1 MIRVKMEEDE
11 ETTSPKKQRRKRKLR
26 KDFSPEPSPP
36 DSEEESEEGEEKKRR
51 RGRRKKKKES
61 PPEPEKELTDLQQVY
76 KIVEHLIASSGA
88 AAFLERPDDSM
99 FGMSDY
105 YEIITKPMWL
115 KEVERKYEAEEYT
128 TATEVAADVR
138 LMLENCYHYWGPCD
152 TLSKRALKLEQVFEN
167 KIAGLPENVQKLCSL
182 EATHGDIV
190 KEEPDDSSPK
200 KSNSKK
206 GGYVSKLLNWVMS
219 GKGRSDDKPAST
231 QETLNK
237 ARRAE
242 REAAEKQLAQWEND
256 NLLTPTVKDQIAS
269 MWEFPVIG
277 QFLHLVYN
285 VLNIDPISHLELERM
300 LLMPQASNT
309 LATLI
314 TSMLIPPLFR
324 AKLEVGPAMPYSVW
338 TERLSTKVTS
348 WYRNYHSKGDSTV
361 EVFDSLGIEP
371 QFWLVMG
378 DENPLKDYQFHE
390 LTFLQRV
397 WLLKGLCD
405 FLLHNHKTIQDCIN
419 NLEMEELR
427 EQNLGRDKEGY
438 SYHYF
443 PMFTEVRIYKM
454 AKVPDT
460 KKDYGAGVEEAIT
473 MCAEEEDDEEQAQ
486 ESNLIGFSRRP
497 LHKPP
502 RSMRPSHS
510 DFRLVCQS
518 LEDVR
523 CLVDQFCD
531 ADPLLL
537 KGEGINAPLV
547 SGLQSIV
554 SQLESRE
561 SKMELAVFNVRN
573 RMRDEWQQHKARGPD
588 YVDPG
593 VTYWERKKEEEKRA
607 VEEKPPDLSIPG
619 TSSDGLL
626 IDDEKRERRSRRESS
641 LKMLAREENGAMGD
655 ESAEESPL
663 DFDDDSEDE
672 WFATKK
678 DKENK
683 KKKRCMSAKK
693 MKKLADIT
701 DKFQHTSKDKDV
713 DKLNLSSLGSGF
725 QSSTSVKVG
734 NISSSSPEQPVKIK
748 QELPDPDDA
757 ASQLKTVSTKTQKPV
772 ETPKIFVKDNSK
784 MKKTPPV
791 ICKQE
796 IIEETQHT
804 TSTTPPNNNV
814 IQTLVPPV
822 NVSNVKLEK
831 ASKPSPITPDL
842 SRLKR
847 SNSPDADVVYI
858 SDSEDPPDIKPNPA
872 MLVQQMNTNKEET
885 INYSMSVPQQPMGN
899 YLVPGT
905 PTNQGQFVPVN
916 VAPGEQVFNAQSQ
929 VFNVAQ
935 QPTQP
940 ITYQMPTTP
949 TLVQQIRPNPTI
961 VRLQAPRP
969 NLAPNQKFLVIQGNT
984 NNVNQPN
991 QFINKGPRAQGNSF
1005 PTTPTMQSVNWF
1017 GPRGSP
1023 QANVNY
1029 SPRHR
1034 GQSMVVGQGQSPRGR
1049 GSPRSPL
1056 TPTRGSP
1063 RFSGRTP
1070 TNIRTPPSTV
1080 RTPTQ
1085 VGARTPSPIRG
1096 RGGPVAPGVRA
1107 GPVRNLNFNRSP
1119 VKPVSKPVNDIA
1131 PRNNSPDIEG
1141 TLMVSLTDSGGF
1153 GYVVLLPDG
1162 GKISL
1167 TQDQLAKIR
1176 SDNGG
1181 TLPKTCKVPLNMQTE
1196 GFRID

>member
-36 DSEEESEEGEEKKRR
+36 DSEEGSEEGEEKKRR

-61 PPEPEKELTDLQQVY
+61 PPEPEKELTDLQQIY
-76 KIVEHLIASSGA
+76 KIVEHLVASSGA

-105 YEIITKPMWL
+105 YEIVTKPMWL

-167 KIAGLPENVQKLCSL
+167 RIAALPENVQKLCSL

-256 NLLTPTVKDQIAS
+256 NLLTPIVKDQIAS

-378 DENPLKDYQFHE
+378 EENPLKDYQFHE

-537 KGEGINAPLV
+537 KGEGVNAPLV

-593 VTYWERKKEEEKRA
+593 VTYWERKEKEEKRA
-607 VEEKPPDLSIPG
+607 VEEKPPPDLSIPG

-713 DKLNLSSLGSGF
+713 DKLNLSSSGSGF

-734 NISSSSPEQPVKIK
+734 NISSSSTEQPVKIK

-757 ASQLKTVSTKTQKPV
+757 ASQLKTVSTKTQKSV
-772 ETPKIFVKDNSK
+772 ETPKIFVKDNNK

-796 IIEETQHT
+796 VIEETQHT
-804 TSTTPPNNNV
+804 TTSTTPPNQSV

-831 ASKPSPITPDL
+831 ASKPNSITPDL

-872 MLVQQMNTNKEET
+872 MLAQQMNTNKEET
-885 INYSMSVPQQPMGN
+885 INYSMSVPQQPMGS
-899 YLVPGT
+899 YLVPGA

-916 VAPGEQVFNAQSQ
+916 VSPGEQVFNPQSQ

-935 QPTQP
+935 QSTQP
-940 ITYQMPTTP
+940 ITYQMPATP

-969 NLAPNQKFLVIQGNT
+969 TLAPNQKFLVIQGNT

-1029 SPRHR
+1029 SPRQR
-1034 GQSMVVGQGQSPRGR
+1034 GQSLVVVQGQSSRGR
-1049 GSPRSPL
+1049 GSPRSPI
-1056 TPTRGSP
+1056 TPTRGTQ

-1070 TNIRTPPSTV
+1070 TNIRTPPSPV
-1080 RTPTQ
+1080 RTPNQ
-1085 VGARTPSPIRG
+1085 VGARTPSPMRG
-1096 RGGPVAPGVRA
+1096 RGGPVTPGVRA

-1119 VKPVSKPVNDIA
+1119 VKPVNKPVNDIA

-1167 TQDQLAKIR
+1167 THDQLAKIR

-1181 TLPKTCKVPLNMQTE
+1181 TLPKDLQSPS
-1196 GFRID
+1196 

>member
-1 MIRVKMEEDE
+1 MEEDE
-11 ETTSPKKQRRKRKLR
+11 ETNPPKKQRRKRKP
-26 KDFSPEPSPP
+26 KKEFSPDPSPAGS
-36 DSEEESEEGEEKKRR
+36 DEDCEEGEEKKRR

-61 PPEPEKELTDLQQVY
+61 PPEPVIELTDLEQMY
-76 KIVEHLIASSGA
+76 KIVEHLMASSGA

-105 YEIITKPMWL
+105 YEIVTKPMWL

-128 TATEVAADVR
+128 SATEVAADVR
-138 LMLENCYHYWGPCD
+138 LMLENCYQYWGPCD

-167 KIAGLPENVQKLCSL
+167 KIAALPENIQKQCSL

-190 KEEPDDSSPK
+190 KEEPDDSPK
-200 KSNSKK
+200 KPNNKK
-206 GGYVSKLLNWVMS
+206 GGYVSKLLNWVVS
-219 GKGRSDDKPAST
+219 GQGRSDNKPAST

-242 REAAEKQLAQWEND
+242 REAAEKQLTLWESD
-256 NLLTPTVKDQIAS
+256 NLLTLSIKDQIAS

-300 LLMPQASNT
+300 LLMPQASKT

-324 AKLEVGPAMPYSVW
+324 AKLEVGPAMPYSIW

-378 DENPLKDYQFHE
+378 DENPLKDYLFHE

-454 AKVPDT
+454 AKVSDA
-460 KKDYGAGVEEAIT
+460 KKDYGSGVEEAIT
-473 MCAEEEDDEEQAQ
+473 MCAEEEDDEDQAQ
-486 ESNLIGFSRRP
+486 ESNLIGFSRQP

-537 KGEGINAPLV
+537 QGQGVNAALV

-561 SKMELAVFNVRN
+561 SKMELAVFNVRS
-573 RMRDEWQQHKARGPD
+573 RMRDEWQQHKARGSD
-588 YVDPG
+588 FVDPG
-593 VTYWERKKEEEKRA
+593 VAYWERKEKEEKRA
-607 VEEKPPDLSIPG
+607 VDEKLPDLSVPG

-626 IDDEKRERRSRRESS
+626 LDDEKRERRTRRESS
-641 LKMLAREENGAMGD
+641 LKMLAREENGAMDD

-672 WFATKK
+672 WFATKR

-693 MKKLADIT
+693 IKKFAEI
-701 DKFQHTSKDKDV
+701 TSKDKDM
-713 DKLNLSSLGSGF
+713 DKLGSGF
-725 QSSTSVKVG
+725 QNSTNVKVG
-734 NISSSSPEQPVKIK
+734 NVPSSSKEQPVKIK
-748 QELPDPDDA
+748 QELPDPDDPG
-757 ASQLKTVSTKTQKPV
+757 SQGKTVTPKQSKSG
-772 ETPKIFVKDNSK
+772 ETPKIFDKDNNK
-784 MKKTPPV
+784 MKKAQPV
-791 ICKQE
+791 VKQE
-796 IIEETQHT
+796 IIEDPQHAN
-804 TSTTPPNNNV
+804 TTPTIPSNHNSV

-822 NVSNVKLEK
+822 NVSNVKKEK
-831 ASKPSPITPDL
+831 ASKSAPITPDL
-842 SRLKR
+842 SKLKR
-847 SNSPDADVVYI
+847 SNSPDQDVVYI
-858 SDSEDPPDIKPNPA
+858 SDSEDSPDVKPTPA
-872 MLVQQMNTNKEET
+872 MLAHRMNPNKEET
-885 INYSMSVPQQPMGN
+885 INYSIPMGG
-899 YLVPGT
+899 YMAPGASS
-905 PTNQGQFVPVN
+905 NQGPFVPVN
-916 VAPGEQVFNAQSQ
+916 VNPGEQVFNAQPQ

-940 ITYQMPTTP
+940 ITYQMPAAQ

-991 QFINKGPRAQGNSF
+991 QFMNKGPRPPGNSF

-1029 SPRHR
+1029 SPRQR
-1034 GQSMVVGQGQSPRGR
+1034 AQPLVVVQGQSPRGR
-1049 GSPRSPL
+1049 GSPRSPM
-1056 TPTRGSP
+1056 TPTRGVQ

-1070 TNIRTPPSTV
+1070 TNV
-1080 RTPTQ
+1080 
-1085 VGARTPSPIRG
+1085 RTPSPAARPPTQMGVRTPSPLRG
-1096 RGGPVAPGVRA
+1096 RGGPASPAVRA

-1119 VKPVSKPVNDIA
+1119 AKPVSKPASEAA
-1131 PRNNSPDIEG
+1131 PRNDSPDIEG